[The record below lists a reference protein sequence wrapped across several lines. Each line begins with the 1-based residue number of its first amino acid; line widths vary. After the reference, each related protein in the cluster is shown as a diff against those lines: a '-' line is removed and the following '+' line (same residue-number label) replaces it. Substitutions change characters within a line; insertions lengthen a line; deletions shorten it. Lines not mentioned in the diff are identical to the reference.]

1 MSNKIRAKMQVQS
14 IEHTTYSENVKLSCV
29 YGGSNNAED
38 NTYAKATPSGGM
50 NLQIDNPTAKGILK
64 PGDVVYVDV
73 TLARDENKAYGG
85 T

>member
-1 MSNKIRAKMQVQS
+1 MQVQS
-14 IEHTTYSENVKLSCV
+14 VEANTYSEIVKLSCV
-29 YGGSNNAED
+29 YGGTKNAED

-50 NLQIDNPTAKGILK
+50 HLQIDNPTAKGSLK

-73 TLARDENKAYGG
+73 TIARDENKAYGG